1 MVGYLA
7 FCDSIN
13 FYSLLFVPV
22 SCMNLSFFT
31 WWEKTQH
38 NGFEYLSKLDQEGGG
53 FNFFASG
60 ASLSLSIFPTVTI
73 YLFRV
78 ASAQCSESV
87 HFRCRARC
95 PDISQWAPD
104 SQVIAPTQSIPP
116 PTLQLT
122 SDSCF
127 GGGENLQDFWI
138 CENPIFSII
147 ISQNIFRS
155 FENKSLS
162 VSEMHSR

>member
-1 MVGYLA
+1 
-7 FCDSIN
+7 
-13 FYSLLFVPV
+13 
-22 SCMNLSFFT
+22 MNLSFFT
-31 WWEKTQH
+31 WSEKTQH

-87 HFRCRARC
+87 HLRCRVRC

-104 SQVIAPTQSIPP
+104 SQVIAPNQYHTPNTATHSEPQTAASEEERICRICKIPYF
-116 PTLQLT
+116 QL
-122 SDSCF
+122 
-127 GGGENLQDFWI
+127 LYRQ
-138 CENPIFSII
+138 IFSEALKT
-147 ISQNIFRS
+147 NIW
-155 FENKSLS
+155 
-162 VSEMHSR
+162 VSAKCTLAK